1 MNEKKIAIMG
11 LGYVGLPLAVKL
23 SSNFEVKGFDI
34 SSKRVTDLKKGIDE
48 TLEVTNSQLK
58 NALKKNLQIT
68 NNLIDINDCNIFI
81 ATVPTPIDKNNN
93 PDFKP
98 LLDVCKK
105 ISKFL
110 KKGDIVVFESTVYPG
125 ATEEICAK
133 ELEKNKNLL
142 KSGVDFFLGYSPER
156 VNPGDKKRTIDK
168 INKVISGQNK
178 KVELVLY
185 EIYSKLTTGEIFLAK
200 NIKVAEASKVIENAQ
215 RDINIAFINEVAKI
229 CSNLNISIYD
239 VLDASNTKW
248 NFLPFLPGL
257 VGGHCIGV
265 DPYYL
270 SHKAKMLKVNPEVI
284 LSGRR
289 TNDNMPKFIFKQ
301 IQKRLKNK
309 AKILFLGITFK
320 EDVPDLRNSKAI
332 ELLNYFKNSKFNI
345 SINDPFIANNSHIKY
360 NDLMVKS
367 FDAIILTVPHT
378 FYKTK
383 FSHIKQLLK
392 KDGILFDI
400 KGIFRNKTIEKY
412 WSL

>member
-1 MNEKKIAIMG
+1 M
-11 LGYVGLPLAVKL
+11 VG
-23 SSNFEVKGFDI
+23 
-34 SSKRVTDLKKGIDE
+34 RTLKSGELVIY
-48 TLEVTNSQLK
+48 
-58 NALKKNLQIT
+58 
-68 NNLIDINDCNIFI
+68 
-81 ATVPTPIDKNNN
+81 
-93 PDFKP
+93 
-98 LLDVCKK
+98 
-105 ISKFL
+105 
-110 KKGDIVVFESTVYPG
+110 ESTVFPG
-125 ATEEICAK
+125 ATEEYCVPV
-133 ELEKNKNLL
+133 LERSSGL
-142 KSGVDFFLGYSPER
+142 KFNQQFFVGYSPER
-156 VNPGDKKRTIDK
+156 INPGDKN
-168 INKVISGQNK
+168 NKLANILKVTSGSTPEIADF
-178 KVELVLY
+178 VDALY
-185 EIYSKLTTGEIFLAK
+185 SEIIHAGTYKAAS
-200 NIKVAEASKVIENAQ
+200 IKVAEAAKVIENTQ
-215 RDINIAFINEVAKI
+215 RDLNIAFMNELVKIFNALEINTT
-229 CSNLNISIYD
+229 D
-239 VLDASNTKW
+239 VLNAASTKW
-248 NFLPFLPGL
+248 NFLPFQPGF